1 MPFPFDRNAY
11 HHEHERPRN
20 ERLVFLRSEAERLQL
35 VDMWEMILTADYQVS
50 DIEKLDY
57 ERREEFLDVIELLV
71 KAFDA

>member
-1 MPFPFDRNAY
+1 M
-11 HHEHERPRN
+11 
-20 ERLVFLRSEAERLQL
+20 FLRSEAERLQL